1 MNLLKYFQPVRV
13 TDKIYNCFVDT
24 GRVPDDII
32 RLLAFKVMGAKDLS
46 VTEQAIFFCKTA
58 EVNEMI
64 VKITKVA

>member
-13 TDKIYNCFVDT
+13 TDKISNRFVDT

-32 RLLAFKVMGAKDLS
+32 RLLAIKVMGAKTLS
-46 VTEQAIFFCKTA
+46 DNEQAIFFVKTS

-64 VKITKVA
+64 IRISKVA